1 MIVSK
6 SEAQKKKLRNR
17 AIDFI
22 MKCSLEKLIAI
33 ADLVGIKVQKDLR
46 KKWYVASNLLLED
59 VLLKINAYALSPS
72 DCWRLVLYL
81 ILYYK
86 I

>member
-46 KKWYVASNLLLED
+46 KK
-59 VLLKINAYALSPS
+59 
-72 DCWRLVLYL
+72 
-81 ILYYK
+81 
-86 I
+86 